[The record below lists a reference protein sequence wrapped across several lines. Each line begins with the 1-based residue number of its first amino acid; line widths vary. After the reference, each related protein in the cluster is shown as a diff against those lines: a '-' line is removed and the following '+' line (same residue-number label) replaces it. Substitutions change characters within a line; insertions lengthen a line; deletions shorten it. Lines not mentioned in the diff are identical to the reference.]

1 MSVYLCLIFVVLE
14 FKLKIRLKHSVQICH
29 VVLLVC
35 RGGGDTVGSD
45 TGANK
50 MLVT

>member
-1 MSVYLCLIFVVLE
+1 MTVYLRLIFVVLK
-14 FKLKIRLKHSVQICH
+14 FRLKIRLKHNVQICH

-45 TGANK
+45 AGANK